1 MIRLPNHFSDHWII
15 VENTIVVI
23 KNNKNYFNKKN
34 IIWPIIGILIIIIKT
49 SIKNTIGLIIYIL
62 KNVWLNIQ

>member
-34 IIWPIIGILIIIIKT
+34 IMANHWDF
-49 SIKNTIGLIIYIL
+49 NNNY
-62 KNVWLNIQ
+62 

>member
-1 MIRLPNHFSDHWII
+1 M

-62 KNVWLNIQ
+62 KNV